1 MPQPYSRIVKPGLH
15 VFKPTQQGGKCMK
28 IVVAGKITK
37 SLNLLPEP
45 GSHRFYLPKRV
56 VWRVLPVLLLTIFLM
71 LPASAWCAP
80 DSGSGETAGSR
91 SYQALHVVIDE
102 FGTLTELQQENWNQ
116 QNQWKLWVNGTG
128 QVSEVNQTNA
138 FSEISDLPFE
148 VTVELQNGDRAVLFY
163 PKSQKE
169 TVLKLKMGDVLR
181 FKGRLKKIQ
190 DWGLWKSGYIQ
201 IEG

>member
-1 MPQPYSRIVKPGLH
+1 
-15 VFKPTQQGGKCMK
+15 MK

-80 DSGSGETAGSR
+80 DSGFGETAGSR
-91 SYQALHVVIDE
+91 SYQALHMVIDE
-102 FGTLTELQQENWNQ
+102 FATLTELQQENWNQ

-148 VTVELQNGDRAVLFY
+148 VTVELQNGDRVVLFY
-163 PKSQKE
+163 PKAQKE
-169 TVLKLKMGDVLR
+169 TVLKLKMGDVLG

-190 DWGLWKSGYIQ
+190 DWGLWKSGYIRV
-201 IEG
+201 EG